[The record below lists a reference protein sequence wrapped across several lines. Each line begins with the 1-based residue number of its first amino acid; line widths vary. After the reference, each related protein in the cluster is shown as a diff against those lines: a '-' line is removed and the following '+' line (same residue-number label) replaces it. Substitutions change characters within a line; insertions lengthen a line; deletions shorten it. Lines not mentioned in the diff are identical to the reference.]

1 MEALCGSCGAKHNLD
16 EKQVGGHTK
25 VQFKCSSCGQMT
37 VLNITTRPDR
47 TRSSTP
53 LPSFARNEGAAEVL
67 GELIKE
73 PPGLKL
79 PENKVITLTAIAGLS
94 NGTVHTLQKPRLIL
108 GRKGGG
114 ADFEVDDPE
123 VSRWHCALEVKD
135 TAIWLKDLESTNG
148 TYYDN
153 ERTRAA
159 MLEDGIEFRIGST
172 ILRVNITSMK

>member
-1 MEALCGSCGAKHNLD
+1 MEVLCQHCGAKHSLND
-16 EKQVGGHTK
+16 KQLGEHTK

-37 VLNITTRPDR
+37 VVNVALRPDR

-53 LPSFARNEGAAEVL
+53 LPTFGRAEAAKNVL
-67 GELIKE
+67 AELVVE

-79 PENKVITLTAIAGLS
+79 PADKLITLTAISGAASGK
-94 NGTVHTLQKPRLIL
+94 TLTLEKPHVIL
-108 GRKGGG
+108 GRQGGG
-114 ADFEVDDPE
+114 ADFEVDDAE

-135 TAIWLKDLESTNG
+135 GTIWLKDLESTNG

-159 MLEDGIEFRIGST
+159 MLGDGIEFRIGST
-172 ILRVNITSMK
+172 ILRITITAKR